1 MARVC
6 STRLSP
12 SDVIDVDDVVN
23 VVVLQDY
30 LFGFDQGPLTFNFE
44 RIEGDSEI
52 GVDGFVTI
60 AERQPVEA
68 QFDFAVALGEDF
80 DI

>member
-1 MARVC
+1 MVN
-6 STRLSP
+6 
-12 SDVIDVDDVVN
+12 VDDVVD
-23 VVVLQDY
+23 VVVLQNH
-30 LFGFDQGPLTFNFE
+30 LFGFDQGALTCNFE